1 MSPAREEFKEDNKT
15 NMFCVAAI
23 DDAITGTIYS
33 DNIGRFPMQSLE
45 GALYL
50 FLLYDYRSN
59 AILVKPLKTM
69 DHKEFVKAFQEQ
81 VTYLKKKG
89 LKPKFNVIDNIV
101 SKAVQEFLES
111 ENINI
116 QIVEPHNHPVNAV
129 GRAIQTFKDH
139 FIAGLCTT
147 DKQFPI
153 QLWDQLL
160 EQGQDTLNMLRTSHI
175 HPHLSAYTTL
185 EGVHDFNPMQLAPPG
200 TRAIV
205 YEPTETRGTWGP
217 RGSDA
222 WYVGP
227 ANQHYRCYRFYLPE
241 HLSEQNFIQPI
252 AIHQQKHHSIELSE
266 QQEN

>member
-1 MSPAREEFKEDNKT
+1 
-15 NMFCVAAI
+15 
-23 DDAITGTIYS
+23 
-33 DNIGRFPMQSLE
+33 
-45 GALYL
+45 
-50 FLLYDYRSN
+50 
-59 AILVKPLKTM
+59 M

-89 LKPKFNVIDNIV
+89 LFNVMDNIV
-101 SKAVQEFLES
+101 SKAIQEFLES

-116 QIVEPHNHPVNAV
+116 QIVEPQNHCVNAAEH
-129 GRAIQTFKDH
+129 AIQTFKDH

-205 YEPTETRGTWGP
+205 YEPMETRGTWAP

-227 ANQHYRCYRFYLPE
+227 AKQHYRC
-241 HLSEQNFIQPI
+241 
-252 AIHQQKHHSIELSE
+252 
-266 QQEN
+266 